1 MISNKYFFKPEP
13 DYYSKW
19 TQNSE
24 RDIKGVI
31 LLLLPF
37 IDDKNN
43 GELLK
48 EIVDLNQLFYSKAFA
63 ISKYDKEKL
72 LQILKESPYKTNEYT
87 TQIILN
93 LDGEKV
99 YHKNFDEI
107 QEKGNIFNLSG
118 LTQMHDLD
126 DWTVPFYDT
135 KTGNINFIVWN
146 SKKETPINVS
156 FIINQS
162 TLITINNVK
171 KYEWKITDG
180 ENINNINEIL
190 TIVDNKIK
198 QHIDISTPELK
209 EKFKRNN
216 QTQYNDSI

>member
-1 MISNKYFFKPEP
+1 MTEDRYEHL
-13 DYYSKW
+13 
-19 TQNSE
+19 E
-24 RDIKGVI
+24 
-31 LLLLPF
+31 
-37 IDDKNN
+37 
-43 GELLK
+43 ELLR
-48 EIVDLNQLFYSKAFA
+48 IILDIFNQIPEMRSRRT
-63 ISKYDKEKL
+63 YDGDRFEL
-72 LQILKESPYKTNEYT
+72 LQLWMN
-87 TQIILN
+87 
-93 LDGEKV
+93 G
-99 YHKNFDEI
+99 KNISEIFDEI

-135 KTGNINFIVWN
+135 KTGNINFIAWN

-216 QTQYNDSI
+216 QTQYI